1 MGGGAQ
7 LWNPTPPPPLPSPQ
21 LNASDDR
28 GIDIVRG
35 PILSF
40 ASTRTIFKWVGGTEV
55 GGEEQDAGG
64 RDKEKQMR
72 TAVQGQRGSTDAG
85 PKGKSVHRVLP
96 HWEEASPCAIN
107 PQPCSL
113 REAAGSKAPSSR
125 SVPGKA
131 SSSSSWMKLMP

>member
-7 LWNPTPPPPLPSPQ
+7 LWNPTPPPLPPSPQ

-64 RDKEKQMR
+64 RDKDKQMR
-72 TAVQGQRGSTDAG
+72 TAVWGHSGAAQMLAQRGKVCTEYFHT
-85 PKGKSVHRVLP
+85 GKKHLRVPLTP
-96 HWEEASPCAIN
+96 SPAASER
-107 PQPCSL
+107 QL
-113 REAAGSKAPSSR
+113 AAKPPRLALSQERLQAR
-125 SVPGKA
+125 HPG
-131 SSSSSWMKLMP
+131 